1 MMPIDST
8 IQSIIQQDRITLS
21 AFGMT
26 MANIEELLN
35 SPIVLSQ
42 DKILVIDDSPY
53 LLAAMLR
60 KYGYTIETETHS
72 DRALETVLD
81 SSPDLILLDIT
92 MPGQDG
98 YAVCRSLKANA
109 ETRDIPVI
117 FISARNDTLDK
128 IEAFQVGGSDYIS
141 KNFQF
146 AEILVRVE
154 NQLNQRRLQKKL
166 MASEAKARE
175 KSQLL
180 EQALGQIQQTQS
192 QLVHQAKMS
201 SLGQLVAGVAHE
213 INNPVNFVY
222 GNLTYL
228 AEYTEN
234 MMRLLGLYEEA
245 LPEPTAEITETV
257 EEIDLDFI
265 QTDLPRL
272 IDSMRIGTERIQDI
286 VRSLRNFSRHDEAD
300 LKSVNLHDG
309 IDNSLIILQHRLK
322 ARGDL
327 GEIQVVKKY
336 GDLPAVECH
345 AGQLNQVF
353 TNILANAI
361 DALETKRKDRST
373 PHPIPQITI
382 ETQRLSGDRVR
393 VNISDNGAGMP
404 DSVRQRMFDPFFT
417 TKDIGVGTGL
427 GMSISY
433 QIVTERHSGNLSCQS
448 VPGKGTTLSLEL
460 PVRATQTSSPPETP
474 LPAAAL
480 CQAS

>member
-1 MMPIDST
+1 
-8 IQSIIQQDRITLS
+8 
-21 AFGMT
+21 
-26 MANIEELLN
+26 MANIDELLN
-35 SPIVLSQ
+35 YPIVLSQ

-60 KYGYTIETETHS
+60 KYGYTIETETQS
-72 DRALETVLD
+72 DRAFETVLA
-81 SSPDLILLDIT
+81 SSPDLVLLDIT

-98 YAVCRSLKANA
+98 YSVCRSLKANS

-117 FISARNDTLDK
+117 FISARNETLDK

-154 NQLNQRRLQKKL
+154 NQLNQRRLQKQL

-175 KSQLL
+175 KSRLLGQAL
-180 EQALGQIQQTQS
+180 EQIKQTQS

-234 MMRLLGLYEEA
+234 MMQLLGLYQTA
-245 LPEPTAEITETV
+245 VPEPTAEIAEAI

-322 ARGDL
+322 ASGDR
-327 GEIQVVKKY
+327 GEIQIVRKY
-336 GDLPAVECH
+336 GDLPPVECH

-361 DALETKRKDRST
+361 DALETKRKDRSI

-382 ETQRLSGDRVR
+382 ETQRLAGDRVR
-393 VNISDNGAGMP
+393 VSIADNGAGMLE
-404 DSVRQRMFDPFFT
+404 SVRQRMFDPFFT

-433 QIVTERHSGNLSCQS
+433 QIVTERHGGHLSCQS

-460 PVRATQTSSPPETP
+460 PIRATQTSSPPDTP
-474 LPAAAL
+474 APAAAL